1 MLHDTCKELI
11 RFKDVDFRFP
21 HTRPSRPFILKDCSF
36 GIRENQVVGLL
47 GSNGAG
53 KSTLLRLAAG
63 IYGPTSG
70 QVLRS
75 VKIHPMFG
83 VGTGFHNE
91 LTGYQ
96 NAILYG
102 SYLGISTAEILNAM
116 PNIIE
121 FSGLDDAFGEPLYRY
136 SRGMR
141 ARLGFSVVSELQPEF
156 LILDEVFSG
165 GDRDFREKS
174 KRRMFELVEQCRGM
188 FLASHNT
195 ALLRKVCTD
204 LIWIEHGVLR
214 AYGDASE
221 VISQWENSAL

>member
-1 MLHDTCKELI
+1 MLHDTCKDLI
-11 RFKDVDFRFP
+11 RFKDVDFQFP

-53 KSTLLRLAAG
+53 KSTVLRLAAG

-91 LTGYQ
+91 LTGHQ
-96 NAILYG
+96 NAMLYG
-102 SYLGISTAEILNAM
+102 SYLGVSTAEILNAM

-121 FSGLDDAFGEPLYRY
+121 FSGLGDAFAEPLYRY

-156 LILDEVFSG
+156 LVLDEVFSG

-204 LIWIEHGVLR
+204 LIWIEHGELR
-214 AYGDASE
+214 AYGDTSE

>member
-1 MLHDTCKELI
+1 M
-11 RFKDVDFRFP
+11 
-21 HTRPSRPFILKDCSF
+21 
-36 GIRENQVVGLL
+36 
-47 GSNGAG
+47 
-53 KSTLLRLAAG
+53 LRLAAG

-91 LTGYQ
+91 LTGHQ
-96 NAILYG
+96 NAMLYG
-102 SYLGISTAEILNAM
+102 SYLGVSTAEILNAM

-121 FSGLDDAFGEPLYRY
+121 FSGLGDAFAEPLYRY

-141 ARLGFSVVSELQPEF
+141 ARLGFSVVSELHPEF
-156 LILDEVFSG
+156 LVLDEVFSG

-204 LIWIEHGVLR
+204 LIWIEHGELR
-214 AYGDASE
+214 AYGDTSE

>member
-1 MLHDTCKELI
+1 MLPDTCKELI
-11 RFKDVDFRFP
+11 RFEDVAFRFP

-53 KSTLLRLAAG
+53 KSTVLRLAAG

-75 VKIHPMFG
+75 VKVHPMFG

-96 NAILYG
+96 NALLYG
-102 SYLGISTAEILNAM
+102 SYLGISTTAILDAM

-121 FSGLDDAFGEPLYRY
+121 FSGLGDAFTEPLYRY

-141 ARLGFSVVSELQPEF
+141 ARLGFSVVAELHPEF

-174 KRRMFELVEQCRGM
+174 KRRMFELVDQCRGM

-195 ALLRKVCTD
+195 ALLQKVCTD

-214 AYGDASE
+214 AYGEPRE

>member
-1 MLHDTCKELI
+1 MLHDTCKDLI
-11 RFKDVDFRFP
+11 RFKDVDFQFP

-53 KSTLLRLAAG
+53 KSTVLRLAAG

-91 LTGYQ
+91 LTGHQ
-96 NAILYG
+96 NAMLYG
-102 SYLGISTAEILNAM
+102 SYLGVSTAEILNAM

-121 FSGLDDAFGEPLYRY
+121 FSGLGDAFAEPLYRY

-141 ARLGFSVVSELQPEF
+141 ARLGFSVVSELHPEF
-156 LILDEVFSG
+156 LVLDEVFSG

-204 LIWIEHGVLR
+204 LIWIEHGELR
-214 AYGDASE
+214 AYGDTSE

>member
-1 MLHDTCKELI
+1 MLHDTCKDLI
-11 RFKDVDFRFP
+11 RFKDVDFPFP

-53 KSTLLRLAAG
+53 KSTVLRLAAG

-91 LTGYQ
+91 LTGHQ
-96 NAILYG
+96 NAMLYG
-102 SYLGISTAEILNAM
+102 SYLGVSTAEILNAM